1 MVDQRDD
8 NRDDFIINEDF
19 AAEEEEEEIHQRQ
32 YYRNSS
38 EVFRKKSIITYAIG
52 GLVLAVVVILF
63 VLFLAGP
70 EKEVD
75 REYLQA
81 LEARMQQLEQKQASI
96 GVLDQAFERLDKQEQ
111 ALAVL
116 DKKLTRLE
124 STVTTQIDQIIKE
137 LGILHQ
143 KIAQKEASVSPAPK
157 TVEKKQPVA
166 SKKAESKIKFYE
178 VQAGDTLY
186 RISRRYGLSIEQ
198 LRSYNNLAPDAAIY
212 PGQKLNLGSNIKK

>member
-19 AAEEEEEEIHQRQ
+19 AAEEEEEEIHRQQ

-38 EVFRKKSIITYAIG
+38 EVFRKKSIIPFAIG
-52 GLVLAVVVILF
+52 GLVLVVVVILV
-63 VLFLAGP
+63 VLFLARP
-70 EKEVD
+70 ENEVD

-81 LEARMQQLEQKQASI
+81 LESRMQQLEQKQASI
-96 GVLDQAFERLDKQEQ
+96 GVLDQALDRLGKQEQ

-116 DKKLTRLE
+116 DKKLNHLE

-137 LGILHQ
+137 LGELHQ
-143 KIAQKEASVSPAPK
+143 KTAQKQASVTPAPK
-157 TVEKKQPVA
+157 TADKNQPVA
-166 SKKAESKIKFYE
+166 SKKAESTVKFHQ

-186 RISRRYGLSIEQ
+186 RISRRYGLTIEQ

-212 PGQKLNLGSNIKK
+212 PGQKLNLSSNIKK